1 MSGRPW
7 HRPDTHVYDPSRVRS
22 LASVLN
28 NAEDWGGSRTRIRHT
43 TPLFATRPTHHGHAA
58 AHRRRGSE
66 PCLDGARHAAARSPL
81 MTRPRA
87 RTVIAS

>member
-43 TPLFATRPTHHGHAA
+43 THLVRDPTHTPWARRRPQATR
-58 AHRRRGSE
+58 
-66 PCLDGARHAAARSPL
+66 
-81 MTRPRA
+81 
-87 RTVIAS
+87 